1 MIIIDDDE
9 SGERVTVEM
18 GEWSR
23 ACKIIDSVLQIL
35 VSTLYP
41 PWQSA
46 RIGRLGDWLLL
57 VFFRKEG
64 RTLIRGKIWTE
75 IEGFCLFIQNSE
87 WFMVTFSTK
96 YGNENA
102 SIMPP
107 ILDALLRHML
117 YLYFAS
123 SIQQGLLSS
132 LYSAMIIILLN

>member
-1 MIIIDDDE
+1 MIIDDDG

-96 YGNENA
+96 YGNETA

-117 YLYFAS
+117 YSYFA
-123 SIQQGLLSS
+123 
-132 LYSAMIIILLN
+132 